1 MSYLSF
7 SFCAFSSTGCFF
19 WLRQCK
25 AKFCTRC
32 NCFSGVLWRI
42 EILSSR
48 DGVTLRHGDC
58 ALIGEVQF
66 LLQDYLTDSW
76 IASRYRSEAG
86 LSKISEKNTD
96 RVSRA
101 YTLGVKFWKK
111 WFQLGCWRTPKSSHR
126 TFLLRIP
133 YQVISWCFLG
143 WSWEQMFQDH
153 TRVGNFFWLQH
164 GWRLKTC
171 NHRY

>member
-1 MSYLSF
+1 MIVCHSMSYLSF

-25 AKFCTRC
+25 AKFSTRC
-32 NCFSGVLWRI
+32 NCFSGALWRI
-42 EILSSR
+42 EILSSC

-76 IASRYRSEAG
+76 IASRNRSQAG

-111 WFQLGCWRTPKSSHR
+111 WFQLGCWRTPKSSHQLFCWGYHVR
-126 TFLLRIP
+126 WFLDFFWGEVESKCSKIILE
-133 YQVISWCFLG
+133 WANL
-143 WSWEQMFQDH
+143 
-153 TRVGNFFWLQH
+153 FWLQH
-164 GWRLKTC
+164 G
-171 NHRY
+171 